1 MAKYSPEQSGTVERK
16 YRSMKD
22 LQFDELNLNIYH
34 FVEFKALLAGYFQ
47 ACKEKDKRYS
57 LRYFSYRLG
66 SKNPSFIK
74 AILDGK
80 QKISEELFTVITEL
94 IIFDGDQF
102 DYFEALFRM
111 EQYPEG
117 TSLHKKYYERF
128 RNLRFRQPVSLV
140 DAQYDCITSWFIWLL
155 REVASLKGAHYNPLW
170 FKKSLNPLLD
180 KNIPEIVEALEL
192 LKKVE
197 LLKETENGFEM
208 PDPLKEIDAKDPR
221 IKYLYKEIIE
231 LSMKFLNDPSK
242 NREFGAF
249 AIATTPE
256 KFWEMK
262 KNLKEFWD
270 SQFRA
275 LETPNGEGSMVACF
289 SFQLF
294 NLANIPE

>member
-1 MAKYSPEQSGTVERK
+1 MEKHPSEKNESVEKR
-16 YRSMKD
+16 YRRMKD
-22 LQFDELNLNIYH
+22 LRFDELNLNIYH
-34 FVEFKALLAGYFQ
+34 FVEFKTLLSGYLQ

-57 LRYFSYRLG
+57 LRYFSYRFG

-74 AILDGK
+74 TILDGK
-80 QKISEELFTVITEL
+80 QKISEELFTIITEL
-94 IIFDGDQF
+94 MALDGDQF
-102 DYFEALFRM
+102 DYFEALFRL

-140 DAQYDCITSWFIWLL
+140 DAQYDCITSWFIWLV
-155 REVASLKGAHYNPLW
+155 REIASLEGAHYNPLW
-170 FKKSLNPLLD
+170 FKKCMNPLLE

-197 LLKETENGFEM
+197 LLQESENGFEI
-208 PDPLKEIDAKDPR
+208 PDPLKEMDPKDPR
-221 IKYLYKEIIE
+221 IQYLYKEIIE
-231 LSMKFLNDPSK
+231 LSLKFLKDPSK

-256 KFWEMK
+256 KFLEMK

-275 LETPNGEGSMVACF
+275 LETPNGEGTMVASF

-294 NLANIPE
+294 NLASIPE